1 MDFLELGQKIREARL
16 RAGLSQ
22 TDLARPLGMSR
33 ATVSDLENGTIKEL
47 GVRKLVRLCQRLGLD
62 LYLAEKRRP
71 TLHEAYEENRRL
83 RQEAIRQIE
92 GRPAGGTKP

>member
-1 MDFLELGQKIREARL
+1 MDFVDLGQKIRAARL

-47 GVRKLVRLCQRLGLD
+47 GVRKLVRLCRRIGL
-62 LYLAEKRRP
+62 EFHVSERRP
-71 TLHEAYEENRRL
+71 PTLLEAYEENRRQHQAAVREL
-83 RQEAIRQIE
+83 E
-92 GRPAGGTKP
+92 GRSESKHR

>member
-1 MDFLELGQKIREARL
+1 MDFVELGQKIRAARL

-33 ATVSDLENGTIKEL
+33 ATISDLENGTIKEL

-62 LYLAEKRRP
+62 LQFSERRRP
-71 TLHEAYEENRRL
+71 TLEEAYEESRRQ
-83 RQEAIRQIE
+83 RQAAIRALE
-92 GRPAGGTKP
+92 GRTPEGDA